1 MFLIVDSY
9 TIRNHLCSNFH
20 AGNFCYVNVL
30 LPVQAAISLFHLLK
44 HFRLHA
50 ERQAITV
57 NILCPSHVYAKKPA
71 VSDAKNLQW
80 NVSSHKARR
89 FQTVI
94 TSLMTRYEVSSDEQ
108 KSLIRV
114 AVKQFVV
121 YVKTDKYGQHKH
133 TFKKTTT
140 LSRLVHPN
148 IFVKILDLT
157 CTKLNTKKIFTRH
170 QCRNITA

>member
-1 MFLIVDSY
+1 M
-9 TIRNHLCSNFH
+9 
-20 AGNFCYVNVL
+20 NVL
-30 LPVQAAISLFHLLK
+30 LPTQVVISLFHLLK

-57 NILCPSHVYAKKPA
+57 NILCLSHVHAKKLT
-71 VSDAKNLQW
+71 VSDAYNLQW

-94 TSLMTRYEVSSDEQ
+94 TSFITRYEVGSDED

-121 YVKTDKYGQHKH
+121 PVTTNKYTQQKH
-133 TFKKTTT
+133 
-140 LSRLVHPN
+140 
-148 IFVKILDLT
+148 
-157 CTKLNTKKIFTRH
+157 
-170 QCRNITA
+170 